1 LNNIVIVR
9 VDEIGLKSG
18 NKMLFMKQLKNNIE
32 SKFKDLF
39 SCKILG
45 NRIYLFPKKTFNNRD
60 LDNLGKI
67 FGISSYS
74 VAKKIDKDFEKME
87 EEAYKLVIE
96 ALNNDFDSCKSFRIS
111 VNRADKSFPM
121 ISPEIA
127 ARIGE
132 YVLSN
137 IPSLTVDLTQPDIN
151 IEIDIR
157 PEGVYLFKERV
168 RGPSGLPVGVSSTGT
183 VLLSGGID
191 SPVAAL
197 LMLRRGMVINGVNF
211 YSPPFTGPKSLDKII
226 KISSIISE
234 YTPFPF
240 HLYVVPLTKI
250 QMLFKDLE
258 ENQFSVVLQRRS
270 MMRIADKISNLT
282 GTKVLITGE
291 SLGQVA
297 SQTVENILTISEST
311 QKVIFRPLI
320 GSTKNETIEISKK
333 FGLYETSIL
342 PYEDSCSV
350 FVPQNPATKAQL
362 RKIKQIE
369 SYLPEVSVLED
380 EVINESKKYEIRD
393 GKIEEIDVFKMV
405 KGGIL

>member
-1 LNNIVIVR
+1 MKDIVIVR

-18 NKMLFMKQLKNNIE
+18 NKMLFMKQLKFNIE

-45 NRIYLFPKKTFNNRD
+45 NRIYLYPKKSFNNRD
-60 LDNLGKI
+60 LENLRKI
-67 FGISSYS
+67 FGISSFS
-74 VAKKIDKDFEKME
+74 VAKIIDKDFDKMK
-87 EEAYKLVIE
+87 EEAYNLVIE
-96 ALNNDFDSCKSFRIS
+96 ALNNNVDSFKSFRIS
-111 VNRADKSFPM
+111 VNRADKSFSM
-121 ISPEIA
+121 ISPEVA
-127 ARIGE
+127 ARVGE
-132 YVLSN
+132 YVLSKQ
-137 IPSLTVDLTQPDIN
+137 PSLTVDLTQPDIN

-157 PEGVYLFKERV
+157 QEGVYLFKERV

-226 KISSIISE
+226 KIGSIISE
-234 YTPFPF
+234 YMPFSF
-240 HLYVVPLTKI
+240 NLYVVPLTKI
-250 QMLFKDLE
+250 QMLFNDLE
-258 ENQFSVVLQRRS
+258 ENQFSVILQRRS
-270 MMRIADKISNLT
+270 MMRIAERISNLT

-320 GSTKNETIEISKK
+320 GSTKNETISTSKK

-350 FVPQNPATKAQL
+350 FVPQNPATKAHL
-362 RKIKQIE
+362 NKIKKVE
-369 SYLPEVSVLED
+369 SYLPEINALEE
-380 EVINESKKYEIRD
+380 EVINESKKYEIRN
-393 GKIEEIDVFKMV
+393 GNVKEIDVFEKV
-405 KGGIL
+405 KGGVL

>member
-1 LNNIVIVR
+1 MNNIVIVR

-74 VAKKIDKDFEKME
+74 VAKKIDKDFEKMK

-96 ALNNDFDSCKSFRIS
+96 ALNNDFDSCKSFRVS

-168 RGPSGLPVGVSSTGT
+168 RGPSGL
-183 VLLSGGID
+183 
-191 SPVAAL
+191 
-197 LMLRRGMVINGVNF
+197 
-211 YSPPFTGPKSLDKII
+211 
-226 KISSIISE
+226 
-234 YTPFPF
+234 
-240 HLYVVPLTKI
+240 
-250 QMLFKDLE
+250 Q
-258 ENQFSVVLQRRS
+258 
-270 MMRIADKISNLT
+270 
-282 GTKVLITGE
+282 
-291 SLGQVA
+291 
-297 SQTVENILTISEST
+297 
-311 QKVIFRPLI
+311 
-320 GSTKNETIEISKK
+320 
-333 FGLYETSIL
+333 
-342 PYEDSCSV
+342 
-350 FVPQNPATKAQL
+350 
-362 RKIKQIE
+362 
-369 SYLPEVSVLED
+369 
-380 EVINESKKYEIRD
+380 
-393 GKIEEIDVFKMV
+393 
-405 KGGIL
+405 